1 MESTL
6 SSGTVL
12 TLNLQVRLAY
22 LKVLQST
29 SSLRWPFACYQF
41 TTFVPF
47 AGEPF
52 FLSYEWRNVAFGY
65 TYESFHQ
72 ASIKL
77 SSNLMCCAFACWKH
91 GETLQEDVINHKWEE
106 RCVSAWFLPV
116 YISTIS
122 LNEMLLLIGAK
133 VVLVKFQFEYITRKG
148 EGEFGVKVWW
158 SWCRAL
164 IPGAQVN
171 S

>member
-12 TLNLQVRLAY
+12 TLNLEVRLAY
-22 LKVLQST
+22 LKVLLPYAGLFRVT
-29 SSLRWPFACYQF
+29 NLSL
-41 TTFVPF
+41 
-47 AGEPF
+47 
-52 FLSYEWRNVAFGY
+52 
-65 TYESFHQ
+65 SFHLQ
-72 ASIKL
+72 ENPSFSRTSEETLHSDRPMRAFIKPQL
-77 SSNLMCCAFACWKH
+77 SCLLISCVVPSLVGKH
-91 GETLQEDVINHKWEE
+91 GETLQEDVINHKSEE
-106 RCVSAWFLPV
+106 RCVSAWFFPV

-122 LNEMLLLIGAK
+122 LNVKLLLIGAK
-133 VVLVKFQFEYITRKG
+133 VVLVKFQFEYIRRKG
-148 EGEFGVKVWW
+148 EREFGVKVWW